1 MDKVNIK
8 EFIHYCQDFIVY
20 LDVERNIAENTLRA
34 YKSDLKQLQEFWE
47 HINSTANQSFTI
59 THVLD
64 RFFVTLYHKKMEK
77 SSIARKVS
85 CFKSL
90 KHYIQKEGGSL
101 KINIIRPRVEKK
113 LPIYLSIDEIFHLL
127 DQVNDE
133 ELPTKKPLRD
143 KAILELL
150 YASGIRCS
158 ELVMIKLSDID
169 LEQKLIRIQGKGRRE
184 RMALF
189 GQKAKERLILFLQD
203 ERPTPK
209 NPEEYLFV
217 NQQGSHLTSRSVQ
230 RILQMFRSFLKID
243 KHITPH
249 KIRHSF
255 ATHLLNQGV
264 DLRAVQELLGHQTIS
279 TTQRYTHVTTTQL
292 MNMCDTLHPYNS
304 FDQEK

>member
-1 MDKVNIK
+1 MNIK
-8 EFIHYCQDFIVY
+8 EFSNHCQDFITY
-20 LDVERNIAENTLRA
+20 LEVERNVAENTLRA
-34 YKSDLKQLQEFWE
+34 YKGDLKQLEDFWK
-47 HINSTANQSFTI
+47 HINSTANQSFNI
-59 THVLD
+59 THALD
-64 RFFVTLYHKKMEK
+64 RFFVMLYHKKMEK

-90 KHYIQKEGGSL
+90 KNYIQKEGGSL

-113 LPIYLSIDEIFHLL
+113 LPIYLSIDEMFHLL

-169 LEQKLIRIQGKGRRE
+169 LEQKLIRIQGKGRKE

-189 GQKAKERLILFLQD
+189 GQKAKERLISFLQD
-203 ERPTPK
+203 ERPMPK
-209 NPEEYLFV
+209 SSEEYLFV
-217 NQQGSHLTSRSVQ
+217 NMQGSHLTSRSVQ

-279 TTQRYTHVTTTQL
+279 STQRYTHVTTTQL

-304 FDQEK
+304 FDQ